1 VGIGNRVVMFWGE
14 EVDGLDPAL
23 MERLGYKKTVYGWQW
38 DKDALVN
45 QEVIMFEGLILKS
58 VHSWEQCQAGTNPTG
73 KHPLKRRP
81 CVIHAPTPHHM
92 RSWYLHWRDD
102 RGIFERICEHGTGHP
117 DPDQLDYWKSIGKEA
132 ESIHGCCGCC
142 ILTKE
147 NLVAD
152 KPSLTPKPGSKPVE
166 RDPHPPGKKND
177 KKTR

>member
-1 VGIGNRVVMFWGE
+1 M
-14 EVDGLDPAL
+14 GLDYEA
-23 MERLGYKKTVYGWQW
+23 LGYKRQPYGWQW
-38 DKDALVN
+38 DKDAEVN
-45 QEVIMFEGLILKS
+45 QVTTMFEGILLRNVHDWKVCQFSLIDGNYQPS
-58 VHSWEQCQAGTNPTG
+58 P
-73 KHPLKRRP
+73 RP
-81 CVIHAPTPHHM
+81 CVIHNPTLHHM
-92 RSWYLHWRDD
+92 RLWPLHWRDD

-142 ILTKE
+142 IPTKE

-152 KPSLTPKPGSKPVE
+152 KPSLTPKPGAKPVE